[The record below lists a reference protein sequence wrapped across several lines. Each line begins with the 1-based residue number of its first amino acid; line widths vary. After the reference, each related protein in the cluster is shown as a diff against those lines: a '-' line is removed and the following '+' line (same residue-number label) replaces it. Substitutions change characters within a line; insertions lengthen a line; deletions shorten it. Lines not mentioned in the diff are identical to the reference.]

1 MTDSIQHAPTALIY
15 CRVSTK
21 KQSESP
27 AAHGLESQETR
38 CRDYAEGKGYEVEA
52 VFPDD
57 VSGGGDFMKRPGM
70 VALLSYLDAQPDK
83 NYVVIFDD
91 LKRFARDTEFH
102 IRLRRA
108 FKIRGAEVECLNFKF
123 DDSPE
128 GRFIETIIAAQGALE
143 REQNSRQV
151 SQKMKVRMQK
161 GYWCFCPPQGYSFT
175 LSKEHGKIMVP
186 EQPLAG
192 VLKEAMENYASGRFE
207 SQAEVK
213 RFLDAQPCMPKHK
226 ARGVTIQRVTD
237 ILKNPLYAGYI
248 CNEGWNLHWVKA
260 RHEPLISLETF
271 EKIQNR
277 RMGKYKA
284 PAKKN
289 LNEDF
294 VLRNFVECADCGSPL
309 TACWSQGRNK
319 KYPYYL
325 CDRKG
330 CPSHRK
336 SIQRAKIEGAFEH
349 VVKSLQPTQILIDIA
364 RAMLKQAFKIRLTQH
379 QDHLVTLSSQSESI
393 DRQIENLLERI
404 VETESKTVISAYEK
418 KIAKLEQEKR
428 ITNEKL
434 AKYAQNS
441 MSPEEYLEPA
451 LQFLSNPWNIWA
463 TGDYFLRRM
472 VLRLAFSERIVYC
485 REKGYRT
492 AKTSLPFKVLEGFCA
507 SKSGLVGPP
516 GLEPGTNGL

>member
-1 MTDSIQHAPTALIY
+1 
-15 CRVSTK
+15 
-21 KQSESP
+21 
-27 AAHGLESQETR
+27 
-38 CRDYAEGKGYEVEA
+38 
-52 VFPDD
+52 
-57 VSGGGDFMKRPGM
+57 MKRPGM

-128 GRFIETIIAAQGALE
+128 GQFIETIIAAQGALE

-161 GYWCFCPPQGYSFT
+161 GYWCFCPPQGYTFT

-192 VLKEAMENYASGRFE
+192 VIKEAMENYANGRFE

-213 RFLDAQPCMPKHK
+213 RFLDTQPCMPKHPT
-226 ARGVTIQRVTD
+226 RGVTIQRGTD
-237 ILKNPLYAGYI
+237 IFKNPLYAGYI

-260 RHEPLISLETF
+260 KHEALISLETF
-271 EKIQNR
+271 EKIQDR

-289 LNEDF
+289 LSEDF
-294 VLRNFVECADCGSPL
+294 VLRNFVECADCGNPL
-309 TACWSQGRNK
+309 TACWSTGRYK

-325 CDRKG
+325 CDKKG

-336 SIQRAKIEGAFEH
+336 SIQRAKIEGAFED
-349 VVKSLQPTQILIDIA
+349 VIKSLQPTQNLIKLA
-364 RAMLKQAFKIRLTQH
+364 KAMIKQALAIRQTRH
-379 QDHLVTLSSQSESI
+379 QDHLIALSSNCENI
-393 DRQIENLLERI
+393 DRQIENLLGRI
-404 VETESKTVISAYEK
+404 VETDSKTVVSAYET

-428 ITNEKL
+428 ITREKL
-434 AKYAQNS
+434 EKYARNS
-441 MSPEEYLEPA
+441 KSPEEYLEPA
-451 LQFLSNPWNIWA
+451 LKFLANPWNIWA
-463 TGDYFLRRM
+463 SGDYFLRRM
-472 VLRLAFSERIVYC
+472 VLRLAFSERIAYC

-507 SKSGLVGPP
+507 SKSEMVGLL
-516 GLEPGTNGL
+516 GLEPRTNGL